1 MRSAMNKLQQLMDEN
16 VEAIRLMPTTFLV
29 IGVYL
34 LGRHFYIFTKFNS
47 IYSIPSGVY
56 SRQIHLKGLVKS
68 INSTGELEVF
78 HVPKVKL
85 PFQVSYGNAIKICIP
100 VQHSGQSIQWL
111 QQNIHPG
118 ERVVFIPVK
127 PIFEDSELLAIIYKR
142 CCVFKKDISYHL
154 LVNGIANHK
163 SFNDLPYNFRNKYS
177 SAIAKAIRM
186 KRGIWQ
192 EDYKVWKFCKFFQK
206 IKRLVNL

>member
-1 MRSAMNKLQQLMDEN
+1 MNRLQRFLDEN
-16 VEAIRLMPTTFLV
+16 VEAIRLLPTTFFV

-47 IYSIPSGVY
+47 IHSIPSVVY

-68 INSTGELEVF
+68 ISPTGELEIL

-85 PFQVSYGNAIKICIP
+85 PFRVPYGNAMKICIP

-111 QQNIHPG
+111 KQNIHPG

-127 PIFEDSELLAIIYKR
+127 PIFENAELLAIIYKR
-142 CCVFKKDISYHL
+142 CYFLKKDISYHL
-154 LVNGIANHK
+154 LVNGITNHK
-163 SFNDLPYNFRNKYS
+163 SFSDLPDNFRNKYS
-177 SAIAKAIRM
+177 SAISKAIRM

-192 EDYKVWKFCKFFQK
+192 EDYKVWKSCKLFFQK
-206 IKRLVNL
+206 IKQLVNL